1 MLCPFYSVHFALI
14 ENKMIGGII
23 MNAVEIRKMLNNI
36 KADFVGMGRPWHEN
50 DDSVI
55 ELLMS
60 IYYQTAEIDWEE
72 IKWLFV
78 NYLQKGI
85 IDFPTAKKMALKR
98 LTVTQ

>member
-1 MLCPFYSVHFALI
+1 
-14 ENKMIGGII
+14 

-36 KADFVGMGRPWHEN
+36 KADFIGMGRPWHEN

-60 IYYQTAEIDWEE
+60 VYYQTAEIDWEE
-72 IKWLFV
+72 IKWLFI

-85 IDFPTAKKMALKR
+85 IDFPKVKKMAQIR
-98 LTVTQ
+98 IA

>member
-36 KADFVGMGRPWHEN
+36 KADFIGMGRPWHEN

-72 IKWLFV
+72 IKWLFI

-85 IDFPTAKKMALKR
+85 IDFPTAKKMAQIR
-98 LTVTQ
+98 IA

>member
-1 MLCPFYSVHFALI
+1 
-14 ENKMIGGII
+14 

-36 KADFVGMGRPWHEN
+36 KADFIGMGRPWYDN

-60 IYYQTAEIDWEE
+60 VYYQTTEIDREE
-72 IKWLFV
+72 VKWLFI

-85 IDFPTAKKMALKR
+85 IDFPEAKRMAQVR
-98 LTVTQ
+98 IAS

>member
-1 MLCPFYSVHFALI
+1 MKKFRQ
-14 ENKMIGGII
+14 NKEDKT
-23 MNAVEIRKMLNNI
+23 MNTIQIRKMLNNI
-36 KADFVGMGRPWHEN
+36 KADFVGMGRPWHKN

-72 IKWLFV
+72 IKWLFI

-85 IDFPTAKKMALKR
+85 IDFPKAKKMAQIR
-98 LTVTQ
+98 IA

>member
-1 MLCPFYSVHFALI
+1 
-14 ENKMIGGII
+14 

-36 KADFVGMGRPWHEN
+36 KADFIGMGRPWHEN

-60 IYYQTAEIDWEE
+60 VYYQTAEIDWEE
-72 IKWLFV
+72 VKWLFI

-85 IDFPTAKKMALKR
+85 IDFPEAKKMAQIR
-98 LTVTQ
+98 IA

>member
-1 MLCPFYSVHFALI
+1 
-14 ENKMIGGII
+14 
-23 MNAVEIRKMLNNI
+23 MNTIQVRKMLNNI

-60 IYYQTAEIDWEE
+60 VYCQTVEIDWEE
-72 IKWLFV
+72 VNWLFT

-85 IDFPTAKKMALKR
+85 IDFPTAKRMALKR
-98 LTVTQ
+98 IAS

>member
-1 MLCPFYSVHFALI
+1 
-14 ENKMIGGII
+14 

-36 KADFVGMGRPWHEN
+36 KADFISMGRPWHEN

-72 IKWLFV
+72 IKWLFI

-85 IDFPTAKKMALKR
+85 IDFPTAKKM
-98 LTVTQ
+98 TQIRIA

>member
-23 MNAVEIRKMLNNI
+23 MNAVEIKKMLNNI
-36 KADFVGMGRPWHEN
+36 KADFIGIGRPWHEN

-60 IYYQTAEIDWEE
+60 VYYQTAEIDWEE
-72 IKWLFV
+72 IKWLFI

-85 IDFPTAKKMALKR
+85 IDFPKAKKMAQIR
-98 LTVTQ
+98 IA

>member
-1 MLCPFYSVHFALI
+1 
-14 ENKMIGGII
+14 

-36 KADFVGMGRPWHEN
+36 KADFIGMGRPWHEN

-60 IYYQTAEIDWEE
+60 VYYQTAEIDWEE
-72 IKWLFV
+72 IKWLFI

-85 IDFPTAKKMALKR
+85 IDFQKAKKMAQVR
-98 LTVTQ
+98 IA

>member
-1 MLCPFYSVHFALI
+1 
-14 ENKMIGGII
+14 

-36 KADFVGMGRPWHEN
+36 KADFIGMGRPWHEN

-60 IYYQTAEIDWEE
+60 IYYQTAEIGWEE

-78 NYLQKGI
+78 NYLQTGI
-85 IDFPTAKKMALKR
+85 LNFPEAKRMAQVRIAYGKINKNY
-98 LTVTQ
+98 

>member
-1 MLCPFYSVHFALI
+1 
-14 ENKMIGGII
+14 

-36 KADFVGMGRPWHEN
+36 KADFIGMGRPWHEN

-60 IYYQTAEIDWEE
+60 VYYQTAEIDWEE
-72 IKWLFV
+72 IKWLFI

-85 IDFPTAKKMALKR
+85 IDLPKAKKMAQIR
-98 LTVTQ
+98 IA

>member
-1 MLCPFYSVHFALI
+1 
-14 ENKMIGGII
+14 
-23 MNAVEIRKMLNNI
+23 MNATQIRKMLNNI
-36 KADFVGMGRPWHEN
+36 KADFIGMCRPWHEN

-72 IKWLFV
+72 IKWLFI

-85 IDFPTAKKMALKR
+85 IDFPTAKKMAQIR
-98 LTVTQ
+98 IA

>member
-1 MLCPFYSVHFALI
+1 
-14 ENKMIGGII
+14 
-23 MNAVEIRKMLNNI
+23 MNTIQVRKMLNNI

-85 IDFPTAKKMALKR
+85 IDFPTAKKIALKR